1 MAYCKICLL
10 NNAMRV
16 VNLVVNFCGLAII
29 IYSLC
34 LLKAWKQAVAEFD
47 AAASTLP
54 APWFIHTL
62 LGVGIVVCF
71 SAIVGHAV
79 SNSLEPIYLS
89 LYIVFIFFILFCE
102 IVVIVAIL
110 FEIDWP
116 RVIAEH
122 FEGNIKFVD
131 TFSFHAY
138 ICRLLGVIVLLA
150 QVNVLVLA
158 VVLRTMG
165 PRARNHCQRAVMHEF
180 GYSFLVTNG
189 SESPATLSTIV

>member
-1 MAYCKICLL
+1 MAHCTICLL
-10 NNAMRV
+10 NHALRA

-47 AAASTLP
+47 AAASTFP
-54 APWFIHTL
+54 APWFIHML

-71 SAIVGHAV
+71 SAIVGHV
-79 SNSLEPIYLS
+79 
-89 LYIVFIFFILFCE
+89 YIVFIFFILFSE

-122 FEGNIKFVD
+122 FVGNTKFVD
-131 TFSFHAY
+131 TFSFQAY
-138 ICRLLGVIVLLA
+138 ICRLVGVMILLA

-158 VVLRTMG
+158 VVLRMMG
-165 PRARNHCQRAVMHEF
+165 PQPRNHCERAVIHEF
-180 GYSFLVTNG
+180 VHSFLVVNG
-189 SESPATLSTIV
+189 SESPALSC

>member
-1 MAYCKICLL
+1 MAHCTICLL
-10 NNAMRV
+10 NHALRA

-47 AAASTLP
+47 AAASTFP
-54 APWFIHTL
+54 APWFIHML

-71 SAIVGHAV
+71 SAIVGHVV

-89 LYIVFIFFILFCE
+89 LYIVFIFFILFSE

-122 FEGNIKFVD
+122 FVGNTKFVD
-131 TFSFHAY
+131 TFSFQAY
-138 ICRLLGVIVLLA
+138 ICRLVGVMILLA

-158 VVLRTMG
+158 VVLRMMG
-165 PRARNHCQRAVMHEF
+165 PQPRNHCERAVIHEF
-180 GYSFLVTNG
+180 VHSFLVVNG
-189 SESPATLSTIV
+189 SESPALSC